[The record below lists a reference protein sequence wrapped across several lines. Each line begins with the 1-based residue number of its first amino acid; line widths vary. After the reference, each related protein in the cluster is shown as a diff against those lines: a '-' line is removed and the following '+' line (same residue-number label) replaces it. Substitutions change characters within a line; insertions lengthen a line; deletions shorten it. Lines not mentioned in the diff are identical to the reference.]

1 MIRRLINRP
10 CTIHRQEVTEETDDM
25 GDPIVADADAGH
37 RTVCD
42 LQQNTADEN
51 RDGGAGSQTST
62 WSLFLLP
69 EESLDGWDEITVA
82 PPDADP
88 ETWDGVGTR
97 MTLYGEPWP
106 VRNPRTGV
114 VSHIEA
120 TVHKIA

>member
-1 MIRRLINRP
+1 MISRLINRP
-10 CTIHRQEVTEETDDM
+10 CAIHRQEVTTQRDDM
-25 GDPIVADADAGH
+25 GDPIVAEAPEH

-42 LQQNTADEN
+42 LQQNTADES
-51 RDGGAGSQTST
+51 RDGGAGSQSST
-62 WSLFLLP
+62 WALFLLP
-69 EESLDGWDEITVA
+69 GESLDGWDEITIA
-82 PPDADP
+82 PPDATP

-97 MTLYGEPWP
+97 FTLYGKPWE